1 MLFRLIGLTVAL
13 GDSVNPIT
21 RIAQLLQGL
30 SDKVESDGKAETK
43 LYDDFVCWCK
53 TIESQKTT
61 SNEVA
66 NLRITELKAYI
77 DDIENG
83 RVEFTTER
91 EDLVKEISELQ
102 EQLEQEKAVRDQQ
115 IKDYNQASAE
125 MTAAISA
132 LKKASSVLGT
142 ATEKNKQGVLLN
154 VRYQLRK
161 VLFPNKSHHVD
172 YMERTME
179 RALAP
184 PKNKDWDKLD
194 AEKST
199 FSKGYKGRSFKIQ
212 DTLAEMKKTFEENL
226 AAADR
231 TEELAK
237 ADYKKLREKKEE
249 TLRSRQTAAE
259 ELNAENAARDKTKEE
274 SQEEVDNLT
283 DQVAND
289 EKILA
294 ETSDT
299 CAKKKEEYVERS
311 RLRTEEV
318 ASIAEAISV
327 LRSDDARD
335 TFNSSFDS
343 QTTDFLQINKHRH
356 LSKGCAEARKNKA
369 VRMLSHSAS
378 TRLRTV
384 SYLISAAKPDT
395 TKFPG
400 NVIDKIDSILADLAL
415 EATTDEK
422 EKNECEEFRAQK
434 TLKAKNDSNDIDE
447 NTEEIGRQEEV
458 IKKLDSSIEEK
469 RENRKAIKKDM
480 DEAEEQREKEHA
492 EYQSSKRNDEDAVGL
507 IEKAVEALSKFYS
520 DNNLAL
526 LQGKKKAKA
535 TPPEL
540 EAGKAPPPPPGTWD
554 ESYGGQ
560 KEANTGVVAI
570 LTLIKEDVKKDIKMA
585 DEEEKKSEDLYVE
598 FKTDSKAQRKKLK
611 DEIDLAIQQ
620 RDDAKGK
627 VTSEKEERDASKS
640 TLAKLMGAIKA
651 EEPKCNF
658 ISINFDVRKKNR
670 NAEKDGLEKAKQVL
684 KGANFGF
691 LEC

>member
-1 MLFRLIGLTVAL
+1 M
-13 GDSVNPIT
+13 
-21 RIAQLLQGL
+21 
-30 SDKVESDGKAETK
+30 
-43 LYDDFVCWCK
+43 
-53 TIESQKTT
+53 
-61 SNEVA
+61 
-66 NLRITELKAYI
+66 
-77 DDIENG
+77 
-83 RVEFTTER
+83 
-91 EDLVKEISELQ
+91 KEIGELQ

-115 IKDYNQASAE
+115 IADYKQASAE
-125 MTAAISA
+125 MTAAIAA
-132 LKKASSVLGT
+132 LEKAVSTLGK
-142 ATEKNKQGVLLN
+142 ATKDNKQGVLLN
-154 VRYQLRK
+154 VRFQLRK
-161 VLFPNKSHHVD
+161 VLYPNKSHHVD

-226 AAADR
+226 AAAKR
-231 TEELAK
+231 TEELA
-237 ADYKKLREKKEE
+237 AGDYKKLREKKEE
-249 TLRSRQTAAE
+249 TLRSRQQAAQE
-259 ELNAENAARDKTKEE
+259 MNAENAARDKTKAE
-274 SQEEVDNLT
+274 SEEEVDNLT
-283 DQVAND
+283 SQVAND
-289 EKILA
+289 EKILL
-294 ETSDT
+294 ETAAT
-299 CAKKKEEYVERS
+299 CTKKKEEYVERS
-311 RLRTEEV
+311 RLRSEEV

-335 TFNSSFDS
+335 TFNASFDS
-343 QTTDFLQINKHRH
+343 QTTDFLQMNKHRH

-400 NVIDKIDSILADLAL
+400 NVITKIDSILADLAQ
-415 EATTDEK
+415 EATTDET
-422 EKNECEEFRAQK
+422 EKNECEEFRSQK

-458 IKKLDSSIEEK
+458 IKKLNALIEEK
-469 RENRKAIKKDM
+469 RENRQAILKDM
-480 DEAEEQREKEHA
+480 DEAKEQREKEHA
-492 EYQSSKRNDEDAVGL
+492 EYLSSKKNDQDAVGL
-507 IEKAVEALSKFYS
+507 IEKAVEALSKFYN

-526 LQGKKKAKA
+526 LQGKKKALKA
-535 TPPEL
+535 TGPPEL
-540 EAGKAPPPPPGTWD
+540 EAGKAPPPPPGTW
-554 ESYGGQ
+554 EEPYGGQ
-560 KEANTGVVAI
+560 KESNTGVVAI
-570 LTLIKEDVKKDIKMA
+570 LTLIKEDVIKDIKMA
-585 DEEEKKSEDLYVE
+585 DEEEKKSTDLYND
-598 FKTDSKAQRKKLK
+598 FMKDSKAQNKKLVE
-611 DEIDLAIQQ
+611 EIDLAMLQ
-620 RDDAKGK
+620 RTEAEGK
-627 VTSEKEERDASKS
+627 VTSEKDERDASKS

-670 NAEKDGLEKAKQVL
+670 NAEKDGLEKAKSVL